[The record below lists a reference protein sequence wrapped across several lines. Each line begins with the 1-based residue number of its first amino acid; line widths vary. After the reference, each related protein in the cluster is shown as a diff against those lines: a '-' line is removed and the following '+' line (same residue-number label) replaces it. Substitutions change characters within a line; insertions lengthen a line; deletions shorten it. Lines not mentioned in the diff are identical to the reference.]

1 MSVKSHASMIHSCST
16 APQLYLSALR
26 QNPENIAIQ
35 TENRSITY
43 RQLESLGWQTV
54 RALQQHG
61 LQTGDTIALLMSN
74 RPESL
79 AALLAVQL
87 MGLRYVSLH
96 PMASPEDHKFV
107 LSDSQANALII
118 DDQNYSDRIKTL
130 ADSVPTVLELEGTP
144 DRPGLMLL
152 APPLD
157 DSPLTVPEDPGINY
171 RLAYTGGT
179 TGRSKGVI
187 HTHRTLTT
195 MVMQM
200 LASYEWPDTP
210 RYLVTTPI
218 SHAGGS
224 LVIPTLLKGGT
235 IYFMDKYS
243 PELFLQMVEKYRINF
258 TFLVPT
264 QIYGLLDYPRLS
276 EFDHTSL
283 QLVLYGAS
291 PIAPNRLQQ
300 VLQTFGQVFGQIYGQ
315 SEAPMTIS
323 YLAQKDHIADQPDL
337 LRSCGKVIIGN
348 QVQLLGTDGN
358 PVPTG
363 EIGELSVR
371 SPLIMEGYLN
381 RPEENE
387 KVFAGGWLHT
397 GDMARMDANGY
408 LYLVDRNKDMIISGG
423 FNVYPSEVENCLAQH
438 PQVATSAVI
447 GIPHEKWGE
456 QVTAVV
462 VPRQGAIC
470 SEEELITYVTHHK
483 GVVNSP
489 KKVIFVEELPLT
501 AVGKVDKKALRAQSW
516 ADESRQI
523 H

>member
-1 MSVKSHASMIHSCST
+1 MIHSCST

-35 TENRSITY
+35 TENRSVTC
-43 RQLESLGWQTV
+43 RQLETLGWQTV
-54 RALQQHG
+54 RVLQQQG
-61 LQTGDTIALLMSN
+61 LHTGDTIALLMSN
-74 RPESL
+74 RLESL
-79 AALLAVQL
+79 VALLAVQL

-118 DDQNYSDRIKTL
+118 DDQNYSDRKLAL
-130 ADSVPTVLELEGTP
+130 ADAVPTMIELEGTA
-144 DRPGLMLL
+144 DRPGLMML
-152 APPLD
+152 APAMD
-157 DSPLTVPEDPGINY
+157 DSPLTPPEDPGISY

-200 LASYEWPDTP
+200 LATYEWPDTP

-243 PELFLQMVEKYRINF
+243 PELFLRMVEKYRINF

-276 EFDHTSL
+276 EFDHSSL
-283 QLVLYGAS
+283 ELVLYGAS
-291 PIAPNRLQQ
+291 PIAPSRLQQ
-300 VLQTFGQVFGQIYGQ
+300 VLHTFGQVFGQIYGQ

-323 YLAQKDHIADQPDL
+323 YLAPKDHIADQPER
-337 LRSCGKVIIGN
+337 LRSCGKIIIGN
-348 QVQLLGTDGN
+348 QVQLLSADGK

-363 EIGELSVR
+363 EIGELCVR
-371 SPLIMEGYLN
+371 SPLIMEKYLN

-397 GDMARMDANGY
+397 GDMARMDTNGY

-423 FNVYPSEVENCLAQH
+423 FNVYPSEVEHCLAQH
-438 PQVATSAVI
+438 PHVASSAVI

-462 VPRQGAIC
+462 VPRRDVDC
-470 SEEELITYVTHHK
+470 SAEDLISYVTKHK
-483 GVVNSP
+483 GAVNSP
-489 KKVIFVEELPLT
+489 KQIIFVDELPLT
-501 AVGKVDKKALRAQSW
+501 AVGKIDKKALRAQSW
-516 ADESRQI
+516 AGEGRQI